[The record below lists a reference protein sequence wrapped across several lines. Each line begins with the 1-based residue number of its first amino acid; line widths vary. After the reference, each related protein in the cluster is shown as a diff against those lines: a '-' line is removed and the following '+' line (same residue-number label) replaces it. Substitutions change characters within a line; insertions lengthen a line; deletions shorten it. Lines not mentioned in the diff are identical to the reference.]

1 MAVTHEGAV
10 DWRQIEQLPEFRELV
25 ARRRRFVVPATVFF
39 LCWYFGFVV
48 LAGYAETFMGSS
60 IYEGFTVG
68 YLLALTQFLMVAVLG
83 VWYLRYSARH
93 LDPLRDRVAERA
105 RELLPDVVEERPPSE
120 PWPRRSSRFS
130 GRPSADLPEPEPG
143 S

>member
-83 VWYLRYSARH
+83 VWYLRYSARY
-93 LDPLRDRVAERA
+93 LDPLRDQVAERA
-105 RELLPDVVEERPPSE
+105 RELLPGVVEEE
-120 PWPRRSSRFS
+120 PRFEPGPRRGSRFTR
-130 GRPSADLPEPEPG
+130 RPAADATEREAR